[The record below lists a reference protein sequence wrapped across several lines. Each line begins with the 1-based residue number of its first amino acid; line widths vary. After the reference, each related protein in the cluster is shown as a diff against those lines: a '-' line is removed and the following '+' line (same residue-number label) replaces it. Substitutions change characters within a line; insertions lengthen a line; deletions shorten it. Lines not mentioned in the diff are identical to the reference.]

1 MKNKIIMPLICF
13 FVILTALPFTTYA
26 SENNV
31 SGVFINKP
39 DLTFELRSKNN
50 DKDDI
55 TNVYLDDELL
65 TVDEFDEFNYEDYSV
80 CCYVMVDVSGSISQG
95 SLDAVKDSLY
105 QFYKQFGNDDKF
117 ILYTIGES
125 ENELL
130 SGGESDKEVKASI
143 DSILATSDN
152 SYLYSSLNKI
162 YDKAIRNTDFD
173 RKYVVVISDGINWS
187 NETSFSKVYS
197 KYSLKSLPIYELIF
211 DNGEF
216 SSTSNNVL
224 SEFKDLAADS
234 GGAYKLCKKGNCEE
248 AFAKLSDVINDVN
261 IVKCK
266 SKSNYYDKNAKNHTL
281 SLTIN
286 EENISVSVDISNYI
300 IDETL
305 PEVESIK
312 YNTDKKEFEIVF
324 SESIS
329 YNPDELKNNIKVTKG
344 SNDVSIISSS
354 YDEKTYTLYLV
365 TSNMQYSG
373 TYVFELNGITDSSNE
388 KNPLS
393 QTRLEQKVKA
403 ASPIFKVIKSTWW
416 IAVIAL
422 FLIALFCILFY
433 LKKKKK
439 VKKITELFETQI
451 EEENVEVKHTEI
463 VKQKHY
469 INSAIKTKRIY
480 MYIETK
486 TKKEKVDVS
495 VENSIIVGRSNYC
508 DLCINDPK
516 LSRQH
521 FVIEMVNDKF
531 SITNISNTNGTFL
544 NGNKL
549 TSKQLLHNG
558 DKIHAGTSVITV
570 SFKE

>member
-26 SENNV
+26 SESNV
-31 SGVFINKP
+31 SGVFVNKP

-55 TNVYLDDELL
+55 TNVYLDDEPL

-80 CCYVMVDVSGSISQG
+80 CCYVMVDVSGSISQA
-95 SLDAVKDSLY
+95 SLDSVKDSLY
-105 QFYKQFGNDDKF
+105 QFYKQFGSDDKF

-130 SGGESDKEVKASI
+130 SGGESDKDVKASI
-143 DSILATSDN
+143 DSILATNDN

-162 YDKAIRNTDFD
+162 YDKAISNTDFD

-197 KYSLKSLPIYELIF
+197 KYSLKSLPLYELIF

-216 SSTSNNVL
+216 SSTSNNAL
-224 SEFKDLAADS
+224 SEFKDLAVDS

-281 SLTIN
+281 SFTIN

-300 IDETL
+300 IDETF
-305 PEVESIK
+305 PEVENIK

-324 SESIS
+324 SENIS

-354 YDEKTYTLYLV
+354 YDENTYTLYLV

-373 TYVFELNGITDSSNE
+373 TYVFELTGITDSSNE
-388 KNPLS
+388 KNSIS

-403 ASPIFKVIKSTWW
+403 ASPVFKVIKSTWW
-416 IAVIAL
+416 IAVISL

-469 INSAIKTKRIY
+469 INSAIKAKRIY

-521 FVIEMVNDKF
+521 FVIEIVNDKF

-549 TSKQLLHNG
+549 SSKQLLHNG
-558 DKIHAGTSVITV
+558 DKILAGTSVITV

>member
-13 FVILTALPFTTYA
+13 IVILSALPFTVYA
-26 SENNV
+26 SESVV
-31 SGVFINKP
+31 SGVFVNKP

-55 TNVYLDDELL
+55 ANVYLDGELL
-65 TVDEFDEFNYEDYSV
+65 TVNEFDEFNYEDYSV
-80 CCYVMVDVSGSISQG
+80 CCYVMVDVSGSISQS

-143 DSILATSDN
+143 DSILATNDN
-152 SYLYSSLNKI
+152 SYLYSSLNKL
-162 YDKAIRNTDFD
+162 YDKAISNTDFD

-197 KYSLKSLPIYELIF
+197 KYSLKALPIYELIF

-216 SSTSNNVL
+216 SSNSNNVL
-224 SEFKDLAADS
+224 SEFKDLAVDS
-234 GGAYKLCKKGNCEE
+234 GGAYKLCKRENCKEM
-248 AFAKLSDVINDVN
+248 FAKLSDVINDVN

-281 SLTIN
+281 SFTIN

-305 PEVESIK
+305 PEVKSIK
-312 YNTDKKEFEIVF
+312 YHTDKKEFEIVF

-354 YDEKTYTLYLV
+354 YDENTYTLYLV
-365 TSNMQYSG
+365 TFNMQYSG
-373 TYVFELNGITDSSNE
+373 TYVFELTGITDFSNE
-388 KNPLS
+388 KNPIS
-393 QTRLEQKVKA
+393 QTRLEQKVQA
-403 ASPIFKVIKSTWW
+403 ASPVFKIIKSIWW
-416 IAVIAL
+416 IAVIAI

-433 LKKKKK
+433 LKKKKN

-451 EEENVEVKHTEI
+451 EEENVEVKHTEV

-469 INSAIKTKRIY
+469 INSSVKTKRLF

-486 TKKEKVDVS
+486 ANKERVDVS
-495 VENSIIVGRSNYC
+495 VENSIIVGRSNHC
-508 DLCINDPK
+508 DVCINDPK

-521 FVIEMVNDKF
+521 FVIEIINDKF

-544 NGNKL
+544 NGNKIS
-549 TSKQLLHNG
+549 TKQLLHDG
-558 DKIHAGTSVITV
+558 DKIIAGTSVITV